1 MRFRFFLWIPR
12 SRKIAEISPKSPV
25 AYEAAPAKTP
35 FLQAWGLRTGGRCD
49 TMGGK
54 ESKQNEE
61 EGESVIHSVLLLGQS
76 NMAGRGYPKD
86 VEPIR
91 NDGIFVSRN
100 GIFRPMYVPV
110 NPDRKTSGICLAE
123 SFADAYTGEKGVP
136 LGLIPC
142 ADGGSSLDQWMPGE
156 ILFDHAVFQARL
168 AQRTSRIVGVLWHQ
182 GESDC
187 FEETY
192 PFYEEKLGVILGA
205 FREKLNLEKVPFL
218 LGGLGDYLENCEKY
232 PECKNFFHINAA
244 LERFAEKNPMTGF
257 VSARGL
263 ASNPDRLHFSAA
275 ALREFGVRYYQAFLK
290 LEVPFSTREGSDGV
304 PAPRKEIELL

>member
-1 MRFRFFLWIPR
+1 M
-12 SRKIAEISPKSPV
+12 
-25 AYEAAPAKTP
+25 
-35 FLQAWGLRTGGRCD
+35 
-49 TMGGK
+49 
-54 ESKQNEE
+54 
-61 EGESVIHSVLLLGQS
+61 IHSILLLGQS

-91 NDGIFVSRN
+91 NDEIFVLRN

-123 SFADAYTGEKGVP
+123 SFADAYTREKGVP

-142 ADGGSSLDQWMPGE
+142 ADGGSSLDQWAPGE
-156 ILFDHAVFQARL
+156 LLFDHAVYQALL

-192 PFYEEKLGVILGA
+192 PYYEEKLAVILRA
-205 FREKLNLEKVPFL
+205 FRKKLSLEKVPFL
-218 LGGLGDYLENCEKY
+218 LGGLGDYLANCEKY
-232 PECKNFFHINAA
+232 PECKNYGYVNAA
-244 LERFAEKNPMTGF
+244 LKRYAEKTPMTGF
-257 VSARGL
+257 VPAEGL
-263 ASNPDRLHFSAA
+263 DSNPDKLHFSAA

-290 LEVPFSTREGSDGV
+290 LEEPFSTLDGSERA
-304 PAPRKEIELL
+304 PAPQNEIELL